1 MAKKQSA
8 LSQLG
13 ERTKKSEKN
22 TANIKNDTNQQTE
35 LMKRILN
42 GNIDYSE
49 IPELDFD
56 DMGKPTI
63 GKFYRPIKKQISIRI
78 DADTLD
84 WFKQQPGKYQQL
96 INAACRLYM
105 TAKKIQHT
113 KKSKRG

>member
-1 MAKKQSA
+1 MKRQSA
-8 LSQLG
+8 SSQP
-13 ERTKKSEKN
+13 EEQTKKNGKDTSS
-22 TANIKNDTNQQTE
+22 IKNDTNQE
-35 LMKRILN
+35 AEFMKQILN
-42 GNIDYSE
+42 GDIDYSD

-56 DMGKPTI
+56 DLGKPTV